1 MKQSTYH
8 EEIAAGVRA
17 IDRDMGIAE
26 QILAK
31 RGMVDPELVREFLSP
46 DYQLHTHDPMLL
58 PDMGKAVDR
67 LVKAFEKQE
76 KIHIFSDYDADGI
89 PGAVL
94 LFDALRLLGYQNVS
108 VYIPHRHNEGFGLNV
123 AAIDTIATA
132 GTTLVVTIDCGSTD
146 TEEVVRAVEQGIDVI
161 ITDHHE
167 VPDVPP
173 PAFALI
179 NPKRV
184 DSQYPFKEL
193 CGAAVAFKLAKALMS
208 HPAFAAVIKDGQEKW
223 LLDLVG
229 IATLSDM
236 VPLIGENR
244 VLASYGLKVIRK
256 TRRPGLRELI
266 RRLRIPNE
274 YITEDD
280 VVFSLT
286 PRINAASRM
295 AHPIDA
301 FNVLSATVEAA
312 SKQVDGLIEI
322 NDQRKQAVAV
332 AVKKARRMVEALG
345 DECGCIVVGDPA
357 WGPGIL
363 GLIANNLLDHF
374 GRTAFVWGREES
386 PAYKGSVRSLER
398 EHCVHIMKAAA
409 EVDPALFEDFG
420 GHAGS
425 GGFSVGLDS
434 IHRLSEVLVAAH
446 ARLYPALSADA
457 SAEAASNRNV
467 VEADMDMQ
475 PQHITAALYKDMQR
489 LAPFGMGNKKPVIRL
504 KGILAKADRFGADK
518 QHLSLTVA
526 DEWGCAVKVIKFFG
540 ASQYEDFKQKIELP
554 VEVLGALELSLFAG
568 KKELRLRLL

>member
-1 MKQSTYH
+1 MG
-8 EEIAAGVRA
+8 AAYVSG
-17 IDRDMGIAE
+17 DEGFAE
-26 QILAK
+26 RILAK
-31 RGMVDPELVREFLSP
+31 RGLNDPQVVREFLSP
-46 DYQLHTHDPMLL
+46 DYDLHTHNPMLL
-58 PDMGKAVDR
+58 PDMGKAVER
-67 LVKAFEKQE
+67 LVRAFEKQE

-94 LFDALRLLGYQNVS
+94 LYDALRILGYQNVS

-123 AAIDTIATA
+123 PAIDTIAAA
-132 GTTLVVTIDCGSTD
+132 GTTLVITIDCGSTD
-146 TEEVVRAVEQGIDVI
+146 TEEVVRAVEHGIDVI

-167 VPDVPP
+167 VPDVSP

-179 NPKRV
+179 NPKRA
-184 DSQYPFKEL
+184 DSRYPFKEL

-208 HPAFAAVIKDGQEKW
+208 DDAFSKIVTDGQEKW

-274 YITEDD
+274 YLTEDD

-301 FNVLSATVEAA
+301 FNVLSATMEAA

-345 DECGCIVVGDPA
+345 DGCGCIVVGDPG

-386 PAYKGSVRSLER
+386 PAYKGSVRSLEH
-398 EHCVHIMKAAA
+398 EHSVSIMKAAA
-409 EVDPALFEDFG
+409 ESDPALFEDFG

-425 GGFSVGLDS
+425 GGFSVGLDN

-446 ARLYPALSADA
+446 ARLYPAAATGMSGE
-457 SAEAASNRNV
+457 SEARNMI
-467 VEADMDMQ
+467 EADMDMR
-475 PQHITAALYKDMQR
+475 PEHINESLYRDMQR
-489 LAPFGMGNKKPVIRL
+489 LAPFGMANKKPVIRL

-518 QHLSLTVA
+518 QHLSLTIA
-526 DEWGCAVKVIKFFG
+526 DEWGRSVKIIKFFG
-540 ASQYEDFKQKIELP
+540 ASQYEDFKQKLSLP
-554 VEVLGALELSLFAG
+554 VEVLGSLELSMFAG